1 MMRIYKYL
9 QRIVYLFAALAL
21 PLVARAQIEDVRAA
35 FDTRHLVAYVVAA
48 FLMSIFIM
56 LFYNRLYYFREKQV
70 SQDTAQMNA
79 QLAMILE
86 SSKTETWTY
95 DVNKVTFTKF
105 TEQGQKETVYRPYNF
120 SEFYDR
126 DDFQAMLKM
135 IHDISNW
142 EQRFGSLTVKSAPD
156 KDHDG
161 EQRIYNVTISILR
174 YDRRNKPIILLGTQ
188 QDITEDQK
196 KMEKNRDLALMYHT
210 VFNTSLIDMIYYDA
224 NGVLTEINDKACEM
238 LGVKDKQKMLD
249 SKLTLAD
256 LPALEGIDFQTLDRM
271 YTSSFTKVKDIERPI
286 GDLDKE
292 LDTIYYE
299 QNVTAIHDHQGAL
312 SGVVL
317 AGRNITEMV
326 LAQHRQKAVAKQ
338 LKETTE
344 AIQSYIR
351 NINYSLKVSD
361 VRMVNYN
368 PDTHVLEISSDLNQA
383 QYRLTQVR
391 AISLITPEMRRKA
404 RGLFIRMDNRRKGVI
419 TITLETLLRD
429 DFGRHVYMNFN
440 VMPMTNEQGEVT
452 HYFGM
457 CRNETEMV
465 YTEKQLQE
473 ESAKAQETEQLKNS
487 FLLNMSYELRTPL
500 NAVIGFAG
508 LYNDEHDEEDEPVF
522 AEEIKKNT
530 GTLLQLINDIL
541 FISRL
546 DARMIEHN
554 YQLCDFAMLFEGWC
568 YMGWANISPNVKTV
582 VENPYN
588 QLMVNI
594 DQQNLELAIQRIC
607 TISASHTHEGT
618 IRAKYEY
625 RHGELMIT
633 IEDTGE
639 GLSPEALSKIFNRFV
654 TDEQVKR
661 QGTGLDMPIVKE
673 LVEQMNGSIEVQSE
687 LGKGSAFYISV
698 PCEMASFD
706 KKTEILT

>member
-1 MMRIYKYL
+1 MRNNYQL
-9 QRIVYLFAALAL
+9 RLVYFCAAVML
-21 PLVARAQIEDVRAA
+21 PIMAHAQIEDVYAA

-95 DVNKVTFTKF
+95 DVNNVMFTKF

-156 KDHDG
+156 KDHEG
-161 EQRIYNVTISILR
+161 QQRIYNVTISILR

-299 QNVTAIHDHQGAL
+299 QNVTAIRDHQGAL

-338 LKETTE
+338 LKETTDT
-344 AIQSYIR
+344 IQSYIR

-508 LYNDEHDEEDEPVF
+508 LYNGEHSEEDEPVF

-554 YQLCDFAMLFEGWC
+554 YQLCDFALLFEGWC
-568 YMGWANISPNVKTV
+568 YMGWANISSNVKTV
-582 VENPYN
+582 VENSYN

-594 DQQNLELAIQRIC
+594 DQQNLELVIQKIC

>member
-135 IHDISNW
+135 INDISNW

-256 LPALEGIDFQTLDRM
+256 LPALEGIDFQTLDRI
-271 YTSSFTKVKDIERPI
+271 YTSSFTNVKDI
-286 GDLDKE
+286 
-292 LDTIYYE
+292 
-299 QNVTAIHDHQGAL
+299 
-312 SGVVL
+312 
-317 AGRNITEMV
+317 
-326 LAQHRQKAVAKQ
+326 
-338 LKETTE
+338 
-344 AIQSYIR
+344 
-351 NINYSLKVSD
+351 
-361 VRMVNYN
+361 
-368 PDTHVLEISSDLNQA
+368 
-383 QYRLTQVR
+383 
-391 AISLITPEMRRKA
+391 
-404 RGLFIRMDNRRKGVI
+404 
-419 TITLETLLRD
+419 
-429 DFGRHVYMNFN
+429 
-440 VMPMTNEQGEVT
+440 
-452 HYFGM
+452 
-457 CRNETEMV
+457 
-465 YTEKQLQE
+465 
-473 ESAKAQETEQLKNS
+473 
-487 FLLNMSYELRTPL
+487 
-500 NAVIGFAG
+500 
-508 LYNDEHDEEDEPVF
+508 
-522 AEEIKKNT
+522 
-530 GTLLQLINDIL
+530 
-541 FISRL
+541 
-546 DARMIEHN
+546 
-554 YQLCDFAMLFEGWC
+554 
-568 YMGWANISPNVKTV
+568 
-582 VENPYN
+582 
-588 QLMVNI
+588 
-594 DQQNLELAIQRIC
+594 
-607 TISASHTHEGT
+607 
-618 IRAKYEY
+618 
-625 RHGELMIT
+625 
-633 IEDTGE
+633 
-639 GLSPEALSKIFNRFV
+639 
-654 TDEQVKR
+654 
-661 QGTGLDMPIVKE
+661 
-673 LVEQMNGSIEVQSE
+673 
-687 LGKGSAFYISV
+687 
-698 PCEMASFD
+698 
-706 KKTEILT
+706 